1 MPLVYLNKQQS
12 YDITSKACTLVTFST
27 WFRKKTMDSKN
38 ILNLKLLKYQM
49 KVPTQDVDL
58 KYGSILDSN

>member
-12 YDITSKACTLVTFST
+12 YDITSKASNIFNMVSE
-27 WFRKKTMDSKN
+27 KKTMDSKN
-38 ILNLKLLKYQM
+38 ILNLKLLKYQL

-58 KYGSILDSN
+58 KYGSILDSK